1 MTVSELEDI
10 LHKEGWPLE
19 RLDDDTWRSAF
30 ESADGPQRFFVRL
43 TETWIFF
50 TVAPYLPPARSVAR
64 RLKLFQRCLEL
75 NREMNLAKLALD
87 PDGDIVLTVELPT
100 EHLEGPEIENALTAL
115 SYYAERHQA
124 ELRGLLG

>member
-1 MTVSELEDI
+1 MTSGELEDI

-19 RLDDDTWRSAF
+19 RLDETTWRSAF
-30 ESADGPQRFFVRL
+30 DSLDGPQRFFVRL

-50 TVAPYLPPARSVAR
+50 TVAPYVPPARSVAR
-64 RLKLFQRCLEL
+64 RLRLFQRCLEL

-87 PDGDIVLTVELPT
+87 ADGDMVLTVELPT
-100 EHLEGPEIENALTAL
+100 HHLEPEEIENALSAL

-124 ELRGLLG
+124 ELRGLMG